1 MATMVSSKTRRIVL
15 AGGGAGFAVVLI
27 GLFVWW
33 NRPPQMGA
41 DDEAFKSVDA
51 LFTAVT
57 ARDEKLLGRCEQQLH
72 ACRDVGKLPEAAA
85 THLDGV
91 IRQAKAGRWDSAAER
106 LYDFMRAQRRD
117 GPAEASQKKQSDSR
131 PRK

>member
-1 MATMVSSKTRRIVL
+1 M
-15 AGGGAGFAVVLI
+15 
-27 GLFVWW
+27 FVWW

-41 DDEAFKSVDA
+41 DDEAFKTVDA

-57 ARDEKLLGRCEQQLH
+57 ARDEKLLGRCERQLQ
-72 ACRDVGKLPEAAA
+72 ACRDVGKLPAAAA

-91 IRQAKAGRWDSAAER
+91 IRQARAGRWESASER

-117 GPAEASQKKQSDSR
+117 GPAEASHKKQSDGR
-131 PRK
+131 PGK